1 MNEDRAKYNQ
11 YVENIN
17 KMLKSENFYADFQ
30 KKLKVARPVIKLN
43 RKKRAKKRPG
53 YNRKIYKTRVAAE
66 NKEFNNFEDVKIK
79 CSFLCKPVYTID
91 NNNSM
96 SAEPPEFIGFA
107 D

>member
-43 RKKRAKKRPG
+43 RKKRCAQRIGNQYILGMRQEEAMKYEEVVKLTTLVKKKRG
-53 YNRKIYKTRVAAE
+53 
-66 NKEFNNFEDVKIK
+66 
-79 CSFLCKPVYTID
+79 CL
-91 NNNSM
+91 
-96 SAEPPEFIGFA
+96 
-107 D
+107 